1 MLSYSVGGFISV
13 NTTLIIDAWL
23 TSSKRLIEMQWMMKH
38 QMTLCL
44 IVQVA
49 MTLLDGVQKAIPCF
63 ILLWSCKFYL
73 IFHRVVFGLKI
84 MRNTTPSWKS
94 STSIKF
100 WQYSSGW
107 RIRLLI
113 SRQWYSTLSYVFWK
127 SMKIVSWLLPI
138 PDCVPSSLSKLSI
151 VPCTTMEFSIL
162 SGTGNPVFCCRFN
175 VSGSQSY
182 INSFK
187 FITAHTQSE
196 SIHYSIHYCTLIF
209 VRTHFIWMLRL
220 RLPKN

>member
-44 IVQVA
+44 IVQVT

-113 SRQWYSTLSYVFWK
+113 SRQWYSTLSYVFWRVWK
-127 SMKIVSWLLPI
+127 LCRGCSQSQTVYLLHYQNYPLFHVQQWNFQYSQEQGTLFSAADLMFREAS
-138 PDCVPSSLSKLSI
+138 P
-151 VPCTTMEFSIL
+151 TSIL
-162 SGTGNPVFCCRFN
+162 SSSSQLTHNP
-175 VSGSQSY
+175 SL
-182 INSFK
+182 
-187 FITAHTQSE
+187 FI
-196 SIHYSIHYCTLIF
+196 IL
-209 VRTHFIWMLRL
+209 FIIVHLFL
-220 RLPKN
+220 

>member
-44 IVQVA
+44 IVQVT

-151 VPCTTMEFSIL
+151 VQEQGTLFSAADLMFREASPTSIL
-162 SGTGNPVFCCRFN
+162 SSSSQLTHNP
-175 VSGSQSY
+175 SL
-182 INSFK
+182 
-187 FITAHTQSE
+187 FI
-196 SIHYSIHYCTLIF
+196 IL
-209 VRTHFIWMLRL
+209 FIIVHLFL
-220 RLPKN
+220 